1 MEEKEN
7 NEKKEETNPK
17 SQVEENQKKET
28 DQKNQNTNIYEQY
41 KKETENSPEKIQ
53 KSEDNEKDP
62 NPQIINNPEN
72 DQNSKEENKEGQPQE
87 KVKRHRRGK
96 NEINDRKYICPDCDK
111 CYLSGPALT
120 THRKTKHGY
129 GVEGD
134 KSKRRGRPKKEGQN
148 EENQSDIN
156 KFNNFFNHENRK
168 KNSNQ
173 EQLLN
178 QDNKENEEKKEVEL
192 SKIKD
197 ILTKIFTQCR
207 EQIFK
212 EIENID
218 KYTFYNLIVDNW
230 GKTKEERFPEEE
242 KFCYNAQFRKG
253 ETLSKLN
260 SYNLDQLFFIYLK
273 DFSKKV
279 NDDYLW
285 FMFKF
290 IVLFREC
297 INLKNEGVVSPEIKS
312 EKRQLYT
319 QIFNAEKVPEICNYF
334 FLDFLQPYDNFGL
347 NKEELIELIQHFCYW
362 LFINKYA
369 QSHLTLIEE

>member
-7 NEKKEETNPK
+7 NEKKEET
-17 SQVEENQKKET
+17 SKKEQV
-28 DQKNQNTNIYEQY
+28 DEKEKKDVEQKNQNSNIYDQY
-41 KKETENSPEKIQ
+41 KLEKENSPEKLQ
-53 KSEDNEKDP
+53 KVQDMGTTSY
-62 NPQIINNPEN
+62 PQVINNTEN
-72 DQNSKEENKEGQPQE
+72 EQNRKEEIKEGQPQE

-129 GVEGD
+129 GNEGE
-134 KSKRRGRPKKEGQN
+134 KSKRRGRPKKEGVTEEGQN
-148 EENQSDIN
+148 ALN
-156 KFNNFFNHENRK
+156 KYNNFFNHENRK
-168 KNSNQ
+168 KNNNILQ
-173 EQLLN
+173 VDKE
-178 QDNKENEEKKEVEL
+178 NKESEEEKEVEL

-197 ILTKIFTQCR
+197 ILTKIFNQCK
-207 EQIFK
+207 EQLFK

-218 KYTFYNLIVDNW
+218 KYSFYNLIIENW
-230 GKTKEERFPEEE
+230 EKAKEALFPEDE

-253 ETLSKLN
+253 DTLSKLN

-273 DFSKKV
+273 EFSKKV

-290 IVLFREC
+290 VVLFREC
-297 INLKNEGVVSPEIKS
+297 INLKNEGAVTPEIKT
-312 EKRQLYT
+312 EKRQVYT

-347 NKEELIELIQHFCYW
+347 NKEELIELIQNFCYW
-362 LFINKYA
+362 LYINKYA
-369 QSHLTLIEE
+369 QSHLTLIED

>member
-7 NEKKEETNPK
+7 NEKKEET
-17 SQVEENQKKET
+17 SKKEQVNEKEKKDVEQK
-28 DQKNQNTNIYEQY
+28 DQNSNIYDQY
-41 KKETENSPEKIQ
+41 KLEKENSPEKLQ
-53 KSEDNEKDP
+53 KVQDMGTTSY
-62 NPQIINNPEN
+62 PQVINNTEN
-72 DQNSKEENKEGQPQE
+72 ELNTKEEIKEGQPQE

-129 GVEGD
+129 GNEGE
-134 KSKRRGRPKKEGQN
+134 KSKRRGRPKKEGVTEEGQN
-148 EENQSDIN
+148 ALN

-168 KNSNQ
+168 KNNNILQ
-173 EQLLN
+173 VDKE
-178 QDNKENEEKKEVEL
+178 NKESEEEKEVEL

-197 ILTKIFTQCR
+197 ILTKIFNQCK
-207 EQIFK
+207 EQLFK

-218 KYTFYNLIVDNW
+218 KYSFYNLIIENW
-230 GKTKEERFPEEE
+230 EKAKEALFPEEE

-253 ETLSKLN
+253 DTLSKLN

-273 DFSKKV
+273 EFSKKV

-290 IVLFREC
+290 VVLFREC
-297 INLKNEGVVSPEIKS
+297 INLKNEGAVTPEIKT
-312 EKRQLYT
+312 EKRQVYT

-347 NKEELIELIQHFCYW
+347 NKEELIELIQNFCYW
-362 LFINKYA
+362 LYINKYA
-369 QSHLTLIEE
+369 QSHLTLIED

>member
-7 NEKKEETNPK
+7 NEKKEET
-17 SQVEENQKKET
+17 SKKEQVDEKEKKDVEQK
-28 DQKNQNTNIYEQY
+28 DQNSNIYDQY
-41 KKETENSPEKIQ
+41 KLEKENSPEKLQ
-53 KSEDNEKDP
+53 KVQDMGTTSY
-62 NPQIINNPEN
+62 PQVINNTEN
-72 DQNSKEENKEGQPQE
+72 EQNRKEEIKEGQPQE

-129 GVEGD
+129 GNEGE
-134 KSKRRGRPKKEGQN
+134 KSKRRGRPKKEGVTEEGQN
-148 EENQSDIN
+148 ALN

-168 KNSNQ
+168 KTDNILQ
-173 EQLLN
+173 EQE
-178 QDNKENEEKKEVEL
+178 NKENEEEKEVEL

-197 ILTKIFTQCR
+197 ILTKIFNQCK
-207 EQIFK
+207 EQLFK

-218 KYTFYNLIVDNW
+218 KYSFYNLIIENW
-230 GKTKEERFPEEE
+230 EKAKEALFPEDE

-253 ETLSKLN
+253 DTLSKLN

-273 DFSKKV
+273 EFSKKV

-290 IVLFREC
+290 VVLFREC
-297 INLKNEGVVSPEIKS
+297 INLKNEGAVTPEIKT
-312 EKRQLYT
+312 EKRQVYT

-347 NKEELIELIQHFCYW
+347 NKEELIELIQNFCYW
-362 LFINKYA
+362 LYINKYA
-369 QSHLTLIEE
+369 QSHLTLIED

>member
-7 NEKKEETNPK
+7 NEKKEETN
-17 SQVEENQKKET
+17 KKEQVDEKEKKDVEQK
-28 DQKNQNTNIYEQY
+28 DQNSNIYDQY
-41 KKETENSPEKIQ
+41 KLEKENSPEKLQ
-53 KSEDNEKDP
+53 KVQDMGTTSY
-62 NPQIINNPEN
+62 PQVINNTEN
-72 DQNSKEENKEGQPQE
+72 EQNTKEEIKEGQPQE

-129 GVEGD
+129 GNEGE
-134 KSKRRGRPKKEGQN
+134 KSKRRGRPKKEGVTEEGQN
-148 EENQSDIN
+148 ALN

-168 KNSNQ
+168 KTNNILQ
-173 EQLLN
+173 EQE
-178 QDNKENEEKKEVEL
+178 NKENEEEKEVEL

-197 ILTKIFTQCR
+197 ILTKIFNQCK
-207 EQIFK
+207 EQLFK

-218 KYTFYNLIVDNW
+218 KYSFYNLIIENW
-230 GKTKEERFPEEE
+230 EKAKEALFPEDE

-253 ETLSKLN
+253 DTLSKLN

-273 DFSKKV
+273 EFSKKV

-290 IVLFREC
+290 VVLFREC
-297 INLKNEGVVSPEIKS
+297 INLKNEGAVTPEIKT
-312 EKRQLYT
+312 EKRQVYT

-347 NKEELIELIQHFCYW
+347 NKEELIELIQNFCYW
-362 LFINKYA
+362 LYINKYA
-369 QSHLTLIEE
+369 QSHLTLIEY

>member
-7 NEKKEETNPK
+7 NEKKEET
-17 SQVEENQKKET
+17 SKKEQVDENEKKDVEQK
-28 DQKNQNTNIYEQY
+28 DQNSNIYDQY
-41 KKETENSPEKIQ
+41 KLEKENSPEKLQ
-53 KSEDNEKDP
+53 KVQEMGTTS
-62 NPQIINNPEN
+62 NPQVINNTEN
-72 DQNSKEENKEGQPQE
+72 EPNTKEEIKEGQPQE

-129 GVEGD
+129 GNEGE
-134 KSKRRGRPKKEGQN
+134 KSKRRGRPKKEGVTEEGQN
-148 EENQSDIN
+148 ALN
-156 KFNNFFNHENRK
+156 KYNNFFNHENRK
-168 KNSNQ
+168 KNNNILQ
-173 EQLLN
+173 VDKE
-178 QDNKENEEKKEVEL
+178 NKESEEEKEVEL

-197 ILTKIFTQCR
+197 ILTKIFNQCK
-207 EQIFK
+207 EQLFK

-218 KYTFYNLIVDNW
+218 KYSFYNLIIENW
-230 GKTKEERFPEEE
+230 EKAKEALFPEEE

-253 ETLSKLN
+253 DTLSKLN

-273 DFSKKV
+273 EFSKKV

-290 IVLFREC
+290 VVLFREC
-297 INLKNEGVVSPEIKS
+297 INLKNEGAVTPEIKT
-312 EKRQLYT
+312 EKRQVYT

-347 NKEELIELIQHFCYW
+347 NKEELIELIQNFCYW
-362 LFINKYA
+362 LYINKYA
-369 QSHLTLIEE
+369 QSHLTLIED

>member
-7 NEKKEETNPK
+7 NEKKEET
-17 SQVEENQKKET
+17 SKKEQVDENEKKDVEQK
-28 DQKNQNTNIYEQY
+28 DQNSNIYDQY
-41 KKETENSPEKIQ
+41 KLEKENSPEKLQ
-53 KSEDNEKDP
+53 KVQEMGTTS
-62 NPQIINNPEN
+62 NPQVINNTEN
-72 DQNSKEENKEGQPQE
+72 EPNTKEEIKEGQPQE

-129 GVEGD
+129 GNEGE
-134 KSKRRGRPKKEGQN
+134 KSKRRGRPKKEGATEEGQN
-148 EENQSDIN
+148 ALN
-156 KFNNFFNHENRK
+156 KYNNFFNHENRK
-168 KNSNQ
+168 KNNNILQ
-173 EQLLN
+173 VDKE
-178 QDNKENEEKKEVEL
+178 NKESEEEKEVEL

-197 ILTKIFTQCR
+197 ILTKIFNQCK
-207 EQIFK
+207 EQLFK

-218 KYTFYNLIVDNW
+218 KYSFYNLIIENW
-230 GKTKEERFPEEE
+230 EKAKEALFPEDE

-253 ETLSKLN
+253 DTLSKLN

-273 DFSKKV
+273 EFSKKV

-290 IVLFREC
+290 VVLFREC
-297 INLKNEGVVSPEIKS
+297 INLKNEGAVTPEIKT
-312 EKRQLYT
+312 EKRQVYT

-347 NKEELIELIQHFCYW
+347 NKEELIELIQNFCYW
-362 LFINKYA
+362 LYINKYA
-369 QSHLTLIEE
+369 QSHLTLIED

>member
-17 SQVEENQKKET
+17 SQVGENEKKET
-28 DQKNQNTNIYEQY
+28 VQKNQNTNIYDQY
-41 KKETENSPEKIQ
+41 KLEKENSPEKLQ
-53 KSEDNEKDP
+53 KVQEMGTTS
-62 NPQIINNPEN
+62 NPQVINNTEN
-72 DQNSKEENKEGQPQE
+72 EQNTKEEIKEGQPQE

-129 GVEGD
+129 GNEGE
-134 KSKRRGRPKKEGQN
+134 KSKRRGRPKKEGVTEEGQN
-148 EENQSDIN
+148 ALN
-156 KFNNFFNHENRK
+156 KYNNFFNHENRK
-168 KNSNQ
+168 KNNNILQ
-173 EQLLN
+173 VDKE
-178 QDNKENEEKKEVEL
+178 NKESEEEKEVEL

-197 ILTKIFTQCR
+197 ILTKIFNQCK
-207 EQIFK
+207 EQLFK
-212 EIENID
+212 QIENID
-218 KYTFYNLIVDNW
+218 KYSFYNLIIENW
-230 GKTKEERFPEEE
+230 EKAKEALFPEDE

-253 ETLSKLN
+253 DTLSKLN

-273 DFSKKV
+273 EFSKKV

-290 IVLFREC
+290 VVLFREC
-297 INLKNEGVVSPEIKS
+297 INLKNEGAVTPEIKT
-312 EKRQLYT
+312 EKRQVYT

-347 NKEELIELIQHFCYW
+347 NKEELIELIQNFCYW
-362 LFINKYA
+362 LYINKYA
-369 QSHLTLIEE
+369 QSHLTLIED

>member
-7 NEKKEETNPK
+7 NEKKEETN
-17 SQVEENQKKET
+17 KKEQVDEKEKKDVEQK
-28 DQKNQNTNIYEQY
+28 DQNSNIYDQY
-41 KKETENSPEKIQ
+41 KLEKENSPEKLQ
-53 KSEDNEKDP
+53 KVQDMGTTS
-62 NPQIINNPEN
+62 NPQVINNTEN
-72 DQNSKEENKEGQPQE
+72 EQNTKEEIKEGQPQE

-129 GVEGD
+129 GNEGE
-134 KSKRRGRPKKEGQN
+134 KSKRRGRPKKEGVTEEGQN
-148 EENQSDIN
+148 ALN
-156 KFNNFFNHENRK
+156 KYNNFFNHENRK
-168 KNSNQ
+168 KNNNILQ
-173 EQLLN
+173 VDKE
-178 QDNKENEEKKEVEL
+178 NKESEEEKEVEL

-197 ILTKIFTQCR
+197 ILTKIFNQCK
-207 EQIFK
+207 EQLFK

-218 KYTFYNLIVDNW
+218 KYSFYNLIIENW
-230 GKTKEERFPEEE
+230 EKAKEALFPEDE

-253 ETLSKLN
+253 EPLSKLN

-273 DFSKKV
+273 EFSKKV

-290 IVLFREC
+290 VVLFREC
-297 INLKNEGVVSPEIKS
+297 INLKNEGAVTPDIKT
-312 EKRQLYT
+312 EKRQVYT

-347 NKEELIELIQHFCYW
+347 NKEELIELIQNFCYW
-362 LFINKYA
+362 LYINKYA
-369 QSHLTLIEE
+369 QSHLTLIED

>member
-7 NEKKEETNPK
+7 NEKKEET
-17 SQVEENQKKET
+17 SKKEQVDEKEKKDVEQK
-28 DQKNQNTNIYEQY
+28 DQNSNIYDQY
-41 KKETENSPEKIQ
+41 KLEKENSPEKLQ
-53 KSEDNEKDP
+53 KVQEMGTTS
-62 NPQIINNPEN
+62 NPQVINNTEN
-72 DQNSKEENKEGQPQE
+72 EPNTKEEIKEGQPQE

-129 GVEGD
+129 GNEGE
-134 KSKRRGRPKKEGQN
+134 KSKRRGRPKKEGATEEGQN
-148 EENQSDIN
+148 ALN

-168 KNSNQ
+168 KNNNILQ
-173 EQLLN
+173 VDKE
-178 QDNKENEEKKEVEL
+178 NKESEEEKEVEL

-197 ILTKIFTQCR
+197 ILTKIFNQCK
-207 EQIFK
+207 EQLFK

-218 KYTFYNLIVDNW
+218 KYSFYNLIIENW
-230 GKTKEERFPEEE
+230 EKAKEALFPEDE

-253 ETLSKLN
+253 DTLSKLN

-273 DFSKKV
+273 EFSKKV

-290 IVLFREC
+290 VVLFREC
-297 INLKNEGVVSPEIKS
+297 INLKNEGAVTPEIKT
-312 EKRQLYT
+312 EKRQVYT

-347 NKEELIELIQHFCYW
+347 NKEELIELIQNFCYW
-362 LFINKYA
+362 LYINKYA
-369 QSHLTLIEE
+369 QSHLTLIED

>member
-1 MEEKEN
+1 MDIESKEINQKPEEDL
-7 NEKKEETNPK
+7 KKED
-17 SQVEENQKKET
+17 QQKKDKMILINLIIISIMKRE
-28 DQKNQNTNIYEQY
+28 K
-41 KKETENSPEKIQ
+41 ENSPEKLQ
-53 KSEDNEKDP
+53 KVQDMGTTSY
-62 NPQIINNPEN
+62 PQVINNTEN
-72 DQNSKEENKEGQPQE
+72 EQNTKEEIKEGQPQE

-129 GVEGD
+129 GNEGE
-134 KSKRRGRPKKEGQN
+134 KSKRRGRPKKEGVTEEGQN
-148 EENQSDIN
+148 ALN

-168 KNSNQ
+168 KNNNILQ
-173 EQLLN
+173 VDKE
-178 QDNKENEEKKEVEL
+178 NKENEEEKEVEL

-197 ILTKIFTQCR
+197 ILTKIFNQCK
-207 EQIFK
+207 EQLFK

-218 KYTFYNLIVDNW
+218 KYSFYNLIIENW
-230 GKTKEERFPEEE
+230 EKAKEALFPEDE

-253 ETLSKLN
+253 DTLSKLN

-273 DFSKKV
+273 EFSKKV

-290 IVLFREC
+290 VVLFREC
-297 INLKNEGVVSPEIKS
+297 INLKNEGAVTPEIKT
-312 EKRQLYT
+312 EKRQVYT

-347 NKEELIELIQHFCYW
+347 NKEELIELIQNFCYW
-362 LFINKYA
+362 LYINKYA

>member
-7 NEKKEETNPK
+7 NEKKEET
-17 SQVEENQKKET
+17 SKKEQVDEKEKKDVEQK
-28 DQKNQNTNIYEQY
+28 DQNSNIYDQY
-41 KKETENSPEKIQ
+41 KLEKENSPEKLQ
-53 KSEDNEKDP
+53 KVQDMGTTSY
-62 NPQIINNPEN
+62 PQVINNTEN
-72 DQNSKEENKEGQPQE
+72 EQNTKEEIKEGQPQE

-129 GVEGD
+129 GNEGE
-134 KSKRRGRPKKEGQN
+134 KSKRRGRPKKEGVTEEGQN
-148 EENQSDIN
+148 ALN

-168 KNSNQ
+168 RNNQ

-178 QDNKENEEKKEVEL
+178 QDNKENEEEKEVEL

-197 ILTKIFTQCR
+197 ILTRIFNQCK

-218 KYTFYNLIVDNW
+218 KYSFYNLIIENW
-230 GKTKEERFPEEE
+230 EKAKEALFPEDE

-253 ETLSKLN
+253 DTLSKLN

-297 INLKNEGVVSPEIKS
+297 INLKNEGVVSPEIKT

-347 NKEELIELIQHFCYW
+347 NKEELIELIQNFCYW
-362 LFINKYA
+362 LYINKYA
-369 QSHLTLIEE
+369 QSHLTLIED

>member
-7 NEKKEETNPK
+7 NEKKEETIPK
-17 SQVEENQKKET
+17 SQVDENEKKET
-28 DQKNQNTNIYEQY
+28 EQKNQNTNIYEQY
-41 KKETENSPEKIQ
+41 KKEPENSPEKIQ

-168 KNSNQ
+168 K
-173 EQLLN
+173 
-178 QDNKENEEKKEVEL
+178 K
-192 SKIKD
+192 
-197 ILTKIFTQCR
+197 
-207 EQIFK
+207 
-212 EIENID
+212 
-218 KYTFYNLIVDNW
+218 
-230 GKTKEERFPEEE
+230 
-242 KFCYNAQFRKG
+242 
-253 ETLSKLN
+253 
-260 SYNLDQLFFIYLK
+260 
-273 DFSKKV
+273 
-279 NDDYLW
+279 
-285 FMFKF
+285 
-290 IVLFREC
+290 
-297 INLKNEGVVSPEIKS
+297 
-312 EKRQLYT
+312 
-319 QIFNAEKVPEICNYF
+319 
-334 FLDFLQPYDNFGL
+334 
-347 NKEELIELIQHFCYW
+347 
-362 LFINKYA
+362 
-369 QSHLTLIEE
+369 

>member
-7 NEKKEETNPK
+7 NEKKEETIPK
-17 SQVEENQKKET
+17 EKVEENSKKET

-41 KKETENSPEKIQ
+41 KKEPENSPEKIQ
-53 KSEDNEKDP
+53 KSQDIEKDT
-62 NPQIINNPEN
+62 NPQVINNPEN
-72 DQNSKEENKEGQPQE
+72 EQNSKEENKEGQPQE

-178 QDNKENEEKKEVEL
+178 QENKENEEEKEVEL

-197 ILTKIFTQCR
+197 ILTKIFNQCK

-218 KYTFYNLIVDNW
+218 KYTFYNLIIDNW
-230 GKTKEERFPEEE
+230 DKTKEERFPEEE

-253 ETLSKLN
+253 EPLSKMN